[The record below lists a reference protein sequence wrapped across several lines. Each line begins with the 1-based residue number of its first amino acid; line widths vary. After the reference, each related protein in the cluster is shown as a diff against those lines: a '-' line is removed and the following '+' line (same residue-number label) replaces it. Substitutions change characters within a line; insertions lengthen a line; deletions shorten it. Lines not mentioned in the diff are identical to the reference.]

1 MFDSSYF
8 LPFLGVFIL
17 ALVLDYWL
25 TFGLRIWQKKHDGE
39 ITLSAADQIRL
50 VLRRGVALKSDFFN
64 VWLKLRQPRS
74 LKLYSIFGGTIFI
87 AAGLFLFSAKTG
99 FSDGWVP
106 WALLIAGLFL
116 FVWKLPADIPKAIS
130 FEADSFTINSDH
142 PTRAWQSICLIAS
155 PFLAVLAA
163 LQAGDGAQ
171 MVNPLL
177 AVAAWIL
184 SIILAALGAWQ
195 FSSRQLRFR
204 LDKVIL
210 SFIFLVAV
218 ASLIRGV
225 NVTHMPPTLTGD
237 EGSGGINA
245 LSFLSGENNNIFT
258 VGWYSFPSL
267 FFYLQ
272 SISISLLGRTIT
284 ALRLPSALIGGLTVG
299 FTFLIARKMFGKQTA
314 WFSAIFLCAYH
325 FHNHFSRLGLNNIWD
340 GLWFI
345 VVLGMIWIGWK
356 EDDRNSWI
364 LAGLALGFA
373 QYFYVTSRLLIFVVL
388 AFLII
393 VALRERHRTVRLFP
407 QFLSMLLVAMVVS
420 LPLATF
426 FLKHPDEF
434 LAPFNRVSI
443 WGDWMQVTVAS
454 TGLSAW
460 QILAQQLGLSFL
472 ALFKVPLHFWYDPN
486 VPLLR
491 PLSASLFLIGT
502 ITLIARVRDSRF
514 VLLGIWILAFVL
526 TGALSESVPASQ
538 RYVAIAPALAI
549 CVGYGLSVLLHR
561 LSGFWPGLLGVS
573 FGIGLLAICLIG
585 IDEINFYFY
594 KYTPNSD
601 LGGFN
606 TLVAQRLA
614 DYLENKKENWSVLLY
629 GSPNLGYDSIP
640 SLRYRLPDVVGLD
653 MVAPWGSSEN
663 PVPQGDHLIFVFLP
677 NHEQDLQ
684 QVQSSLPGGKLIEEY
699 GLNHQLLYWSYEL
712 SR

>member
-1 MFDSSYF
+1 MFDSSF
-8 LPFLGVFIL
+8 LLPFLGVFIL
-17 ALVLDYWL
+17 ALVLDFWL
-25 TFGLRIWQKKHDGE
+25 TFGLRVWQKQREGE
-39 ITLSAADQIRL
+39 ITLSAADQVRQF
-50 VLRRGVALKSDFFN
+50 LRRAITLKSDLSKF
-64 VWLKLRQPRS
+64 WLMLKQPRS
-74 LKLYSIFGGTIFI
+74 LKLYSIFGGTIFT
-87 AAGLFLFSAKTG
+87 AAGLFLFTAKTG
-99 FSDGWVP
+99 FSDSWVP
-106 WALLIAGLFL
+106 WALLIAGLSL
-116 FVWKLPADIPKAIS
+116 FVWKLPAEAANTSS
-130 FEADSFTINSDH
+130 FEADSPSTDSDK
-142 PTRAWQSICLIAS
+142 PTRAWQSVCLIAS

-163 LQAGDGAQ
+163 LQAGDSAQ

-177 AVAAWIL
+177 AVAAWML
-184 SIILAALGAWQ
+184 SIILAILGAWQ
-195 FSSRQLRFR
+195 FSTRQFRFNVG
-204 LDKVIL
+204 KVVL
-210 SFIFLVAV
+210 SFVFLVSV
-218 ASLIRGV
+218 ASIIRGL
-225 NVTHMPPTLTGD
+225 NVTHIPPALTGD
-237 EGSGGINA
+237 EGSVGIEA
-245 LSFLSGENNNIFT
+245 LSFLNGENNNIFT

-272 SISISLLGRTIT
+272 SISISLLGRTIV

-299 FTFLIARKMFGKQTA
+299 FTFLIVRKMFGKQTA

-364 LAGLALGFA
+364 VAGLALGFA
-373 QYFYVTSRLLIFVVL
+373 QYFYVTSRLLIFVIL
-388 AFLII
+388 AFLI
-393 VALRERHRTVRLFP
+393 VVTLRERGRAVRLLP
-407 QFLSMLLVAMVVS
+407 QFLSLLLVAMVVF

-426 FLKHPDEF
+426 FIKHPDEF

-460 QILAQQLGLSFL
+460 QILAQQLSLSFL
-472 ALFKVPLHFWYDPN
+472 ALFKVPLHFWYDPS

-491 PLSASLFLIGT
+491 PLSAALFLIGI
-502 ITLIARVRDSRF
+502 ITLLVRRRDSRF
-514 VLLGIWILAFVL
+514 VLLGIWILTFVF

-549 CVGYGLSVLLHR
+549 CVGYGLSVLLNR
-561 LSGFWPGLLGVS
+561 LSDFWPGLLRAS
-573 FGIGLLAICLIG
+573 FAIGLLVICLIG
-585 IDEINFYFY
+585 IDEINFYFF

-614 DYLENKKENWSVLLY
+614 DYLENKKENLNVLLY
-629 GSPNLGYDSIP
+629 GSPNLGYASIP

-653 MVAPWGSSEN
+653 MVAPWGSSQN
-663 PVPQGDHLIFVFLP
+663 PVPRSDHLIFVFLP

-699 GLNHQLLYWSYEL
+699 GLGQQPLYWLYEL

>member
-1 MFDSSYF
+1 MIDSSYF

-17 ALVLDYWL
+17 ALVLDFWL
-25 TFGLRIWQKKHDGE
+25 TFGLRIWQKQHEGE
-39 ITLSAADQIRL
+39 NTLSAADQIKQI
-50 VLRRGVALKSDFFN
+50 LRRTVALKSDLLKL
-64 VWLKLRQPRS
+64 WLSLRQPRS
-74 LKLYSIFGGTIFI
+74 LKLYSIFGGTILI
-87 AAGLFLFSAKTG
+87 AAGLLLFAAKTD
-99 FSDGWVP
+99 FSDSWVP
-106 WALLIAGLFL
+106 WALLIAGLLL
-116 FVWKLPADIPKAIS
+116 FVWKLPVDGAAAIS
-130 FEADSFTINSDH
+130 FESDSPAIPSDQ
-142 PTRAWQSICLIAS
+142 PTRAWQSVCLIAS

-163 LQAGDGAQ
+163 LQAGDGAR
-171 MVNPLL
+171 MINPLL
-177 AVAAWIL
+177 AVAAWII
-184 SIILAALGAWQ
+184 SIILAVLGAWQ
-195 FSSRQLRFR
+195 FSTRQFRFH
-204 LDKVIL
+204 LGKVVL
-210 SFIFLVAV
+210 SFIFVVTV
-218 ASLIRGV
+218 ASIIRAV
-225 NVTHMPPTLTGD
+225 NVTRIPPTLTGD

-245 LSFLSGENNNIFT
+245 LRFLSGESNNIFT

-272 SISISLLGRTIT
+272 SISISFLGRTIA

-299 FTFLIARKMFGKQTA
+299 FTFLIVRKMFGKQTA

-345 VVLGMIWIGWK
+345 VVLGMVWFGWK

-373 QYFYVTSRLLIFVVL
+373 QYFYVTSRLLIFVIM
-388 AFLII
+388 AFLVI
-393 VALRERHRTVRLFP
+393 VALRERRRAIRLLP
-407 QFLSMLLVAMVVS
+407 QFLSMVLVAMVVF

-454 TGLSAW
+454 TGLNSW
-460 QILAQQLGLSFL
+460 QIIAQQLGLSFL
-472 ALFKVPLHFWYDPN
+472 ALFKIPLHFWYDPN

-491 PLSASLFLIGT
+491 PLSAALFLIG
-502 ITLIARVRDSRF
+502 IMTLIARGRDSRF
-514 VLLGIWILAFVL
+514 VLLGIWILTFVL

-549 CVGYGLSVLLHR
+549 CVGYGLSALLHR
-561 LSGFWPGLLGVS
+561 LSDLWPGMLRAS
-573 FGIGLLAICLIG
+573 FGIGLLLICLIG
-585 IDEINFYFY
+585 IDEINFYFLE
-594 KYTPNSD
+594 YTPNSD

-606 TLVAQRLA
+606 TLVVQRLA

-629 GSPNLGYDSIP
+629 GSPNLGYASIP
-640 SLRYRLPDVVGLD
+640 SLRYRLPDVIGLD
-653 MVAPWGSSEN
+653 MVAPWGSSQN
-663 PVPQGDHLIFVFLP
+663 PTPSSNHLIFVFLP

-684 QVQSSLPGGKLIEEY
+684 QVQSSLPGGKLMEEY
-699 GLNHQLLYWSYEL
+699 GFDHQLLFWLYEL